1 MLKTQLCLVYLLL
14 ASTLSLAQ
22 NYSFTA
28 LGSFG
33 GTYTHP
39 ISVTND
45 HEVVGWSFDPEFNQI
60 GFHWQKGR
68 MFPIHIGRR
77 LSNVGHFINNGILAS
92 IDGQFFITN
101 KRITKKVL
109 SVRFPKV
116 FTPAG
121 VKGATYGTITDYGRY
136 PIRETAVKAQN
147 GRITRLAKNS
157 VIKSVND
164 NEVAVGHSEH
174 LITGR
179 NTAVIFSES
188 LEYIYP
194 HAYTSEAVDIN
205 NNGEILLRIKESETS
220 SHHGR
225 VINSK
230 FNRVL
235 GNLGYNWTIPVAINN
250 EGAVI
255 AKSMYPDSREGWLLD
270 SPKEVIDLSS
280 YVESTFG
287 YKVEKLTDIN
297 DTGDIVGVFY
307 KDINNERFF
316 TAAIL
321 LRKTS

>member
-1 MLKTQLCLVYLLL
+1 MNKILLLLL

-22 NYSFTA
+22 NYEFTA

-45 HEVVGWSFDPEFNQI
+45 REVVGWSFDPEFNQI
-60 GFHWQKGR
+60 GFHWHKGR
-68 MFPIHIGRR
+68 MSPIHIGRR
-77 LSNVGHFINNGILAS
+77 LSNVGYFINNGIFAS

-101 KRITKKVL
+101 NRTTKKVL
-109 SVRFPKV
+109 SVRFPQV

-136 PIRETAVKAQN
+136 PIREIAVKAQN
-147 GRITRLAKNS
+147 GRITWIAKNS
-157 VIKSVND
+157 VIKSIND
-164 NEVAVGHSEH
+164 HEVAVGRSEH

-194 HAYTSEAVDIN
+194 NAYTSEAVDIN

-225 VINSK
+225 VVNSR
-230 FNRVL
+230 FNRVIA
-235 GNLGYNWTIPVAINN
+235 NLGYNWTIPIAINN
-250 EGAVI
+250 EGAVL
-255 AKSMYPDSREGWLLD
+255 AKSMYPNNREGWLLD
-270 SPKEVIDLSS
+270 SPEEVLDLSS
-280 YVESTFG
+280 YVESEFG

-297 DTGDIVGVFY
+297 DKGDIVGVFY
-307 KDINNERFF
+307 RDINNERFF

-321 LRKTS
+321 LRKPS